1 MHQPQTASGADL
13 ATRNVTNPREADV
26 KDFATK
32 TPAEKL
38 PARRLNAVHAV
49 PRDAREVRDPKLAED
64 SGASAVMD
72 DELLTAKEIVA
83 LLKIGLTK
91 WWEGVKGG
99 IYPQPIYLGNRCT
112 RWSRNAIQQL
122 MERGIR

>member
-13 ATRNVTNPREADV
+13 ASRNVPNPREANV
-26 KDFATK
+26 EDFATK
-32 TPAEKL
+32 TPAENP
-38 PARRLNAVHAV
+38 PARRLNADHAE
-49 PRDAREVRDPKLAED
+49 PRDAREVRDAKLGGG
-64 SGASAVMD
+64 SGVSAVID